1 MPTGIPEPR
10 HREVKLPVTQ
20 VPVEAPN
27 YRPWHWIP
35 ASLPRY
41 DASRTKLCIT
51 MMNSTRGRT
60 RKKEETPDRFN
71 AALKQALAD

>member
-1 MPTGIPEPR
+1 
-10 HREVKLPVTQ
+10 
-20 VPVEAPN
+20 
-27 YRPWHWIP
+27 
-35 ASLPRY
+35 
-41 DASRTKLCIT
+41 